1 MFAACIAN
9 NKKKRRMNEKLNHL
23 GIDVGKR
30 KCRAAVK
37 DDKGNILDE
46 FFFGNDAIGID
57 NLLSRV
63 KTNGT
68 HYTTTT
74 QAVLEST
81 GNMWMRIHD
90 TLEENGIDTVLANP
104 YKTKIIAEAKIKS
117 DKLDA
122 RILSDLLRTDL
133 IYESYVPKQEDRDK
147 RSLVRHRITL
157 SRTKTK
163 LVNKV
168 HSILDKYD
176 YKTEL
181 TDIFGVAGIRWLKS
195 LLPMVSPIDGI
206 ILTTSIESIQT
217 INHQIDV
224 VSKEISKYACRN
236 DKDVKI
242 LMSITGIDTF
252 AAMLISAEI
261 VDVRRFST
269 PWKLVSYAGLAP
281 STRESAGK
289 TITGRITKQGSP
301 WLRWILVQC
310 VLVAVK
316 YDIRLSMFYNRIK
329 NRKGHGKA
337 IVATA
342 KELLVIIWYMLTR
355 NELYKHMNKQR
366 YQQKLRKL
374 EHTYT
379 AK

>member
-1 MFAACIAN
+1 M
-9 NKKKRRMNEKLNHL
+9 NHL

-30 KCRAAVK
+30 KCRTAIK
-37 DDKGNILDE
+37 DDRGKILDE
-46 FFFGNDAIGID
+46 FFFGNDKNGID
-57 NLLSRV
+57 NLLSRIQANE
-63 KTNGT
+63 TSHT
-68 HYTTTT
+68 ITTTTT

-81 GNMWMRIHD
+81 GNMWIRIHD
-90 TLEENGIDTVLANP
+90 TLEENGIDTLLANP

-163 LVNKV
+163 LINKV

-176 YKTEL
+176 YKTGL
-181 TDIFGVAGIRWLKS
+181 TDIFGISGIEWLKS
-195 LLPMVSPIDGI
+195 LLSMVSPIDRI

-217 INHQIDV
+217 INQQIDV
-224 VSKEISKYACRN
+224 VSKEISKYACRK
-236 DKDVKI
+236 DKDVKV
-242 LMSITGIDTF
+242 LLSITGIDIF
-252 AAMLISAEI
+252 SAMLISSEI
-261 VDVRRFST
+261 VDVKRFST

-310 VLVAVK
+310 ALTAVK
-316 YDIRLSMFYNRIK
+316 YDAHLRTFYDRIK

-355 NELYKHMNKQR
+355 NELYRYMNKQR

-374 EHTYT
+374 EHH
-379 AK
+379 